1 MLIRICTS
9 LWISTGQN
17 STRNT
22 HYRNPERMYA
32 REDMNIGA
40 AQAAE
45 GRVLDTEIDLE
56 TLGGVSYNLRSMG
69 NF

>member
-1 MLIRICTS
+1 MDIYWSKLDKD
-9 LWISTGQN
+9 
-17 STRNT
+17 T

-56 TLGGVSYNLRSMG
+56 TFGRGEI
-69 NF
+69 

>member
-1 MLIRICTS
+1 MDIWRAYWSKLDRD
-9 LWISTGQN
+9 
-17 STRNT
+17 T

-56 TLGGVSYNLRSMG
+56 TLGGVRYNLRSIG

>member
-1 MLIRICTS
+1 MLIRICTY
-9 LWISTGQN
+9 LWISGW
-17 STRNT
+17 SKLDKDT
-22 HYRNPERMYA
+22 HYRNSERMYA

-56 TLGGVSYNLRSMG
+56 TLRYNLRSIG

>member
-1 MLIRICTS
+1 
-9 LWISTGQN
+9 
-17 STRNT
+17 
-22 HYRNPERMYA
+22 MYA

-56 TLGGVSYNLRSMG
+56 TLGGVSYNLRSIG